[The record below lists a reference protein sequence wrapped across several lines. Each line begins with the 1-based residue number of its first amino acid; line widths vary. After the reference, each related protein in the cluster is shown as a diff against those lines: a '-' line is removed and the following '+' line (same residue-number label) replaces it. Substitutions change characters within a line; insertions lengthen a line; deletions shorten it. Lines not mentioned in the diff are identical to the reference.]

1 MKSIF
6 KNRGTQFLFRILHP
20 DIGIKLGSYLS
31 KSNKNREDNSEKN
44 NDRIYNFCKDYNNKE
59 ANEAY
64 VFGHSHKVSAKEI
77 SSSSTYFNTG
87 EWLNESNFPYLNQ
100 ADLKLKV

>member
-1 MKSIF
+1 MTDWIF
-6 KNRGTQFLFRILHP
+6 SVLLPKKVR
-20 DIGIKLGSYLS
+20 SLS
-31 KSNKNREDNSEKN
+31 KPRIKDIISFDMEWVREDNSEKN
-44 NDRIYNFCKDYNNKE
+44 NDRIYNFCKDYNSKE

-87 EWLNESNFPYLNQ
+87 EWLNESSFLVLES
-100 ADLKLKV
+100 DRFELKKF